1 MKHKLMV
8 VSGPAGVGKGTIVK
22 TLTLKREDVVESVSC
37 TTRSP
42 RVGEVDGK
50 HYFFITKEE
59 FLRRIEEKDFLEYER
74 NKQLRRAVERELEI
88 IGEAVNHLLALD
100 ESIAIDKAR
109 RIVDLRNFVIHGYD
123 KVDNVIIWGVI
134 SRDLPKLKQQV
145 DKLMEEQTIL

>member
-1 MKHKLMV
+1 M
-8 VSGPAGVGKGTIVK
+8 GKRS
-22 TLTLKREDVVESVSC
+22 LKKYLYDIQQSIDSIYEYL
-37 TTRSP
+37 
-42 RVGEVDGK
+42 GEKRD
-50 HYFFITKEE
+50 FF
-59 FLRRIEEKDFLEYER
+59 EYER

-100 ESIAIDKAR
+100 ENIPIDNAR

-145 DKLMEEQTIL
+145 DRLMGKRPISRLDGRLI